1 MSNIQFILTIA
12 VCAAATMLTR
22 FLPFLVFGSRGGKV
36 PEVVEYLGHVL
47 PAAIFGML
55 IVYCLKGVS
64 LTSGSHGIP
73 EAIAIGVTVALHK
86 WKHQTLVSIAGGT
99 VLCAAGA
106 DGVLRIQK
114 GHGIAVSFFLLSDR
128 TYQN

>member
-1 MSNIQFILTIA
+1 MTAVQMGLTIA
-12 VCAAATMLTR
+12 VCTAATMLTR
-22 FLPFLVFGSRGGKV
+22 FLPFLIFSSKEQQP
-36 PEVVEYLGHVL
+36 PEVVRYLGRVL

-73 EAIAIGVTVALHK
+73 EAVAIGVTVALHK

-99 VLCAAGA
+99 LCYVLL
-106 DGVLRIQK
+106 VQM
-114 GHGIAVSFFLLSDR
+114 VF
-128 TYQN
+128 